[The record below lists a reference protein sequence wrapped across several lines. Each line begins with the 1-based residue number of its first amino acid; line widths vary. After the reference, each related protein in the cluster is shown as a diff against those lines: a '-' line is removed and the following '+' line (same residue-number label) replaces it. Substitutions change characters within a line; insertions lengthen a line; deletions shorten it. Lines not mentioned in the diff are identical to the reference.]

1 MRIMWFNLFL
11 YVLYCSSQD
20 LLGDLINFFIK
31 PILAGVNQGDLNL
44 FIILFAFDAFYR
56 PGRRRQIAS
65 SIHLRIYRRIH

>member
-11 YVLYCSSQD
+11 YVLYCS
-20 LLGDLINFFIK
+20 DLINFFIK
-31 PILAGVNQGDLNL
+31 LILAGVNQGDLNL

-56 PGRRRQIAS
+56 PGRTRQIAS